1 MGNICCTDTSHVSGD
16 YQKKKEL
23 NLDTYMQNE
32 IEAQTYIESYEKYK
46 ELIEFNK
53 ANISSLKGDVFN
65 LKKVLDTGFRLFDD
79 QKRKKLT
86 LVLGNTGCGKSTL
99 LTSMVLG
106 SAAMEITNVK
116 YEIEVMNRRT
126 KQMKKKILQEKVI

>member
-1 MGNICCTDTSHVSGD
+1 MGNISSTNTNHVSGD

-106 SAAMEITNVK
+106 SAAMEITNLK

>member
-1 MGNICCTDTSHVSGD
+1 MGNICCTAETSHVSD
-16 YQKKKEL
+16 DPKKKKEL

-32 IEAQTYIESYEKYK
+32 IEAQTYIDSYEKYK
-46 ELIEFNK
+46 ELIEWNK
-53 ANISSLKGDVFN
+53 VNISQLKGDIFN
-65 LKKVLDTGFRLFDD
+65 LKNVLDTGFRLFDD

-106 SAAMEITNVK
+106 SAAMEIANVK
-116 YEIEVMNRRT
+116 YEVEIMDRRT
-126 KQMKKKILQEKVI
+126 RQMKKKTL